1 MMTRLLRLV
10 LPRADRD
17 AVLGDLAEERALHE
31 NPDRWYR
38 RQVLRSLGPIV
49 WTNIRRGVWL
59 KTVGAVLAS
68 YAVVVALVVLTQTV
82 RTEWSLAAGSFSG
95 LAGGYVA
102 AWMRPTAPR
111 ALAVFVFI
119 MGVVSLLATGD
130 QAPLSYQL
138 ALIVIGPAA
147 VLAGGRLRSRGRK
160 A

>member
-1 MMTRLLRLV
+1 MITWLLKLV

-17 AVLGDLAEERALHE
+17 AVLGDLAEERALQK
-31 NPDRWYR
+31 NPDRWFR
-38 RQVLRSLGPIV
+38 RQVLRSLGPIM
-49 WTNIRRGVWL
+49 WANIRRGVWL

-68 YAVVVALVVLTQTV
+68 YAVIVALVMLTQTI

-95 LAGGYVA
+95 LAGGYIA
-102 AWMRPTAPR
+102 AWMRPTAAR

-119 MGVVSLLATGD
+119 MGVVSLVVTGD

-147 VLAGGRLRSRGRK
+147 VIAGGKLRRSRI
-160 A
+160 